1 MLGSRLVIRLA
12 EARDAGALAA
22 LGARTFADAFGAENT
37 PEDLR
42 LYLAGA
48 YGESQQL
55 AEIANPDIRTL
66 VVDHGGALVAFTQL
80 RRGPSP
86 PCVTLPTPVEVW
98 RFYVDTPWHGRGVA
112 GDLMDAALE
121 TARELGGRSLW
132 LSVWE
137 RNPRA
142 IAFYT
147 KCGFSDVGS
156 KLFVVGTDHQTD
168 RVMAREIAVTPA
180 V

>member
-1 MLGSRLVIRLA
+1 MIAPGLVIRPA

-22 LGARTFADAFGAENT
+22 LGARTFADTFGADNT

-42 LYLAGA
+42 LYLTSA
-48 YGESQQL
+48 YGVAQQL
-55 AEIANPDIRTL
+55 AEFANPDIRTL
-66 VVDHGGALVAFTQL
+66 VADQGGVLVAFTQL

-86 PCVTLPTPVEVW
+86 ACVSLPLPVEVW
-98 RFYVDTPWHGRGVA
+98 RFYVDKPWHGRGVA
-112 GDLMDAALE
+112 RHLMEAALE
-121 TARELGGRSLW
+121 TARELGGGSVW

-156 KLFVVGTDHQTD
+156 KLFLVGTDRQTD
-168 RVMAREIAVTPA
+168 RVMAREIVVTPA

>member
-1 MLGSRLVIRLA
+1 MLSPGLVIRSA
-12 EARDAGALAA
+12 ELRDARPLAV
-22 LGARTFADAFGAENT
+22 LGARTFADAFGGDNT

-42 LYLAGA
+42 MYLAGA

-55 AEIANPDIRTL
+55 SELANHDIRTL
-66 VVDHGGALVAFTQL
+66 VVDDGGVLVAFAQV
-80 RRGPSP
+80 RRAPAP
-86 PCVTLPTPVEVW
+86 ACVTLPLPVEVW
-98 RFYVDTPWHGRGVA
+98 RFYVDRTSHGRGVA
-112 GDLMDAALE
+112 RPLMDAAL
-121 TARELGGRSLW
+121 TAAGELGGASVW

-147 KCGFSDVGS
+147 KCGFTDVGS
-156 KLFVVGTDHQTD
+156 KLFIVGADPQND
-168 RVMAREIAVTPA
+168 RVMAREIPHSPA